1 VGELVKQSDVVFDTS
16 VVIAFN
22 LPRLGEW
29 ASVVVIEELAA
40 GAKDKADIKSLN
52 VTMKDRLKA
61 GKLLVPD
68 HEDWFQAGRIL
79 NAILRDE
86 KRRDRKKQTPHFSE
100 GQKQSL
106 IRDVLIAPTAKQKK
120 LTVVSDN
127 KDFPL
132 IQRYYEFDWI
142 SGNEFLNQ

>member
-1 VGELVKQSDVVFDTS
+1 MAGESRQHTGEFVKLDG
-16 VVIAFN
+16 VI
-22 LPRLGEW
+22 L
-29 ASVVVIEELAA
+29 
-40 GAKDKADIKSLN
+40 D
-52 VTMKDRLKA
+52 
-61 GKLLVPD
+61 LVPD

-86 KRRDRKKQTPHFSE
+86 KRRDRRKQTPHLSE

-106 IRDVLIAPTAKQKK
+106 IRDVLIARTAKRQK

-142 SGNEFLNQ
+142 SGKEFFNN

>member
-1 VGELVKQSDVVFDTS
+1 MNTLKINEVLLDTS
-16 VVIAFN
+16 VIIAYGLDN
-22 LPRLGEW
+22 PGRW
-29 ASVVVIEELAA
+29 WSVVVMEELVA
-40 GAKDKADIKSLN
+40 GAVDRRKIEFYRSLMN
-52 VTMKDRLKA
+52 QRLKS
-61 GKLLVPD
+61 GHLLVPD

-86 KRRDRKKQTPHFSE
+86 KRRDRRRQTPHLSE

-106 IRDVLIAPTAKQKK
+106 IRDVLIARTAKREK

-142 SGNEFLNQ
+142 SGKEFFNN

>member
-1 VGELVKQSDVVFDTS
+1 VRRDDVILDTS
-16 VVIAFN
+16 VIVAH
-22 LPRLGEW
+22 RLNDPGKW
-29 ASVVVIEELAA
+29 LSAVVMQELVA
-40 GAKDKADIKSLN
+40 GAADG
-52 VTMKDRLKA
+52 DRIQTINAIMIRRRKE
-61 GKLLVPD
+61 GRLLVPD

-79 NAILRDE
+79 NTILRDE

-106 IRDVLIAPTAKQKK
+106 IRDVLIARTAKRRK

-132 IQRYYEFDWI
+132 IQRYYEFDWV
-142 SGNEFLNQ
+142 SGKEFFHP

>member
-1 VGELVKQSDVVFDTS
+1 MKRNEFILDTS
-16 VVIAFN
+16 AIISYRPLEWGKWLSVI
-22 LPRLGEW
+22 
-29 ASVVVIEELAA
+29 VIQELIV
-40 GAKDKADIKSLN
+40 GAKDKSEIQSYREMMTDCLKS
-52 VTMKDRLKA
+52 
-61 GKLLVPD
+61 GHLLVPD

-79 NAILRDE
+79 NSILRDE
-86 KRRDRKKQTPHFSE
+86 KRRDRRKQTPHLSE

-106 IRDVLIAPTAKQKK
+106 IRDVLIARTAKREK

-142 SGNEFLNQ
+142 SGKEFFNH

>member
-1 VGELVKQSDVVFDTS
+1 MNDFLLDTS
-16 VVIAFN
+16 AVITYK
-22 LPRLGEW
+22 PSDLGKW
-29 ASVVVIEELAA
+29 ISVVVLQELIA
-40 GAKDKADIKSLN
+40 GANDKHEIGFYQWYL
-52 VTMKDRLKA
+52 KDRLKS
-61 GKLLVPD
+61 GHLLVPD

-86 KRRDRKKQTPHFSE
+86 KRRSRKKQTPHLSE

-106 IRDVLIAPTAKQKK
+106 VRDVLIARTAKREK

-142 SGNEFLNQ
+142 SGQEFFNQ